1 LLGTVRANAL
11 PSPIP
16 LWDQSKV
23 MSKRPP
29 FAKAATTSEVPTG
42 SIRHIVVHDKP
53 MALCNVGGQFYA
65 VNAVC
70 PHMGGPLASGRL
82 DGCVITCPWHGWTF
96 DVRTGLPDH
105 PGGHSISAYE
115 VRVEGEDILVGWL
128 KRPSP

>member
-11 PSPIP
+11 PSLIP

-53 MALCNVGGQFYA
+53 MALCNVGGQFPA
-65 VNAVC
+65 VPAVG
-70 PHMGGPLASGRL
+70 PQGGGPRPRARL